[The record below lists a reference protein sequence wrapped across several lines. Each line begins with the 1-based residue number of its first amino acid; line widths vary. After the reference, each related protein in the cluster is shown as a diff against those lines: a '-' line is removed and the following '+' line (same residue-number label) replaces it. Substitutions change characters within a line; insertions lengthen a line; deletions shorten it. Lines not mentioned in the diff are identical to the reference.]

1 MSSCA
6 TILLSFFLCFSARLF
21 FVISSSRRIR
31 LSPENHRPPQTCSIA
46 IFLGSGG
53 HTSEALKLVSALD
66 FVRYSP
72 RTYIVSEGDALSARK
87 ALALEH
93 IKAIDHVFSDVR
105 NISKHFNP
113 PDLTRLK
120 VQPQY
125 KLLTIPR
132 ARRVHQPLLSTPPDA
147 VKALLVCMYLVSV
160 RPLFEKGGSRQPFV
174 DLLIL
179 NGPGTCVILCAA
191 ILLNR
196 FIGLPSP
203 RVMYIESFA
212 RVKSLSL
219 SGKLLYSFTDC
230 FVVQWPDLVQPG
242 GRAVYRGCLV

>member
-93 IKAIDHVFSDVR
+93 IKAIDHVFSD
-105 NISKHFNP
+105 
-113 PDLTRLK
+113 

>member
-6 TILLSFFLCFSARLF
+6 TIILLSILLFFSVRLF
-21 FVISSSRRIR
+21 FVIFSSRRIR
-31 LSPENHRPPQTCSIA
+31 LAHKNHRPSQTCSIA

-72 RTYIVSEGDALSARK
+72 RTYIVSEGDALSAQK
-87 ALALEH
+87 AVALEH
-93 IKAIDHVFSDVR
+93 IKAVDHVFSDV
-105 NISKHFNP
+105 P
-113 PDLTRLK
+113 
-120 VQPQY
+120 PQY

-132 ARRVHQPLLSTPPDA
+132 ARRVHQSLLSTPPDA
-147 VKALLVCMYLVSV
+147 VKSLLACIYLVSV
-160 RPLFEKGGSRQPFV
+160 RPLFKKGAFRQPFA

-196 FIGLPSP
+196 LIGLPSP

-230 FVVQWPDLVQPG
+230 FVVQWPDLVQPC

>member
-1 MSSCA
+1 MFSSA
-6 TILLSFFLCFSARLF
+6 AILLSFLLFFCVRLF

-31 LSPENHRPPQTCSIA
+31 LAPANVTSSQTCSIA

-53 HTSEALKLVSALD
+53 HTSEALKLASALD
-66 FVRYSP
+66 FGRYSP
-72 RTYIVSEGDALSARK
+72 RTYIVSEGDAFSAQK

-93 IKAIDHVFSDVR
+93 IKATHHVFSD
-105 NISKHFNP
+105 
-113 PDLTRLK
+113 D
-120 VQPQY
+120 QPQY

-132 ARRVHQPLLSTPPDA
+132 ARRVRQSLLSALPDA
-147 VKALLVCMYLVSV
+147 VKSLSACMYLVSV
-160 RPLFEKGGSRQPFV
+160 RPLFKKGGFRQPFV

-179 NGPGTCVILCAA
+179 NGPGTCVILCTA

-196 FIGLPSP
+196 LIGLPSP
-203 RVMYIESFA
+203 RVMYVESFA

-219 SGKLLYSFTDC
+219 SGKLLYHFVDR

-242 GRAVYRGCLV
+242 GREIYRGCLV

>member
-6 TILLSFFLCFSARLF
+6 TILLSFLLFFCVRLF
-21 FVISSSRRIR
+21 FVIFSSRRIR
-31 LSPENHRPPQTCSIA
+31 LASANPTPLRTCSIG

-53 HTSEALKLVSALD
+53 HTSEALKLASALD
-66 FVRYSP
+66 FGRYTP
-72 RTYIVSEGDALSARK
+72 RTYIVSEGDAFSAQK

-93 IKAIDHVFSDVR
+93 IKATNHVFSDDR
-105 NISKHFNP
+105 
-113 PDLTRLK
+113 
-120 VQPQY
+120 PQY
-125 KLLTIPR
+125 KLFIIPR
-132 ARRVHQPLLSTPPDA
+132 ARRVHQSLLSTPPDA
-147 VKALLVCMYLVSV
+147 VKSLLACVYLVSV
-160 RPLFEKGGSRQPFV
+160 RPLFKKGAFREPFV

-196 FIGLPSP
+196 IIRLPSP
-203 RVMYIESFA
+203 RVMYVESFA

-219 SGKLLYSFTDC
+219 SGKLLYHFTDC

-242 GRAVYRGCLV
+242 GREIYRGCLV